1 MKDLGTIKSYAK
13 AEGFSI
19 MSKVRENSNGFKFVT
34 LVKTDKDGNAL
45 PDGAE
50 NFYLSINLAE
60 ATEVGAQLESDLPVR
75 EVENEAGEKRI
86 KICSA
91 GGEYSAI

>member
-1 MKDLGTIKSYAK
+1 MKELGTIKQFA
-13 AEGFSI
+13 AAQGFAI
-19 MSKVRENSNGFKFVT
+19 MSKVRENANGYKFVT

-50 NFYLSINLAE
+50 NIYLSIALGEETQA
-60 ATEVGAQLESDLPVR
+60 GDKLESGLPVR
-75 EVENEAGEKRI
+75 EVSNEAGEARI

-91 GGEYSAI
+91 GSDYAAI